1 MCANSSDAEASHM
14 NIRSWLFVP
23 GDSERKLGKA
33 SETGADALI
42 LDLED
47 SVSADRQDVART
59 MVGEY
64 LGAERGANQ
73 QQLWVR
79 INPLDTDLALA
90 DLASIVSGRPD
101 GIVIPKVYSAADV
114 NTLGHYLSALEA
126 REQLAHS
133 SIKIMC
139 VATETAASLLTFK
152 TYLEGVDG
160 RLVGMTWGGEDL
172 AASLGASNNRR
183 PGTSEYDDPYVMAR
197 SLCLATARA
206 IDVQPIGGVYVDFR
220 DSTGLEEECLRDRQS
235 GFVGKVAIHPAQVEV
250 INRSFTPSVEEVKN
264 AQKIV
269 EIFRKNPGVGTIGL
283 DGKMLDMPHLK
294 QAENVIR
301 MAEHY
306 DV

>member
-1 MCANSSDAEASHM
+1 
-14 NIRSWLFVP
+14 
-23 GDSERKLGKA
+23 
-33 SETGADALI
+33 
-42 LDLED
+42 
-47 SVSADRQDVART
+47 
-59 MVGEY
+59 
-64 LGAERGANQ
+64 
-73 QQLWVR
+73 
-79 INPLDTDLALA
+79 
-90 DLASIVSGRPD
+90 
-101 GIVIPKVYSAADV
+101 
-114 NTLGHYLSALEA
+114 
-126 REQLAHS
+126 
-133 SIKIMC
+133 
-139 VATETAASLLTFK
+139 
-152 TYLEGVDG
+152 
-160 RLVGMTWGGEDL
+160 MTWGGEDL